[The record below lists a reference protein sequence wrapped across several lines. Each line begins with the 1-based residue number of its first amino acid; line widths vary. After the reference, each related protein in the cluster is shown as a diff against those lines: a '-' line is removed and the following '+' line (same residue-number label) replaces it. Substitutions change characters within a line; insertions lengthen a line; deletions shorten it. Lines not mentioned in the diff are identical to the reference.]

1 MPSKDMT
8 HHGTNISWKMFSYVI
23 MIFYTLLTIGPLF
36 WMLYSS
42 FKPHNEIIR
51 NAFTLPSKLFVK
63 NYADAYKLGNLGLYF
78 LNSIFYSVVATFVT
92 VVIALM
98 CGFGFAKFEYRKLT
112 ALLYLFFTLGLLIT
126 VHSVLVPLFV
136 LELKLGIDDSRIGVI
151 IPYIAFGLPMLVYL
165 ATTFIKGIPDSLIE
179 AGVIDGAGYLTIF
192 RRLIVPICTPVITT
206 MVIFCFM
213 GNWNEFVLV
222 LTLTSRAAIR
232 SLPVGINSFAGG
244 RSRDYGMQ
252 LAALVMGTAPMIIF
266 YIFFQKQIAAGF
278 TAGSVKE

>member
-1 MPSKDMT
+1 MSNTQINNKAE
-8 HHGTNISWKMFSYVI
+8 NIPWKVFSYII
-23 MIFYTLLTIGPLF
+23 MIFYTILTVGPLF
-36 WMLYSS
+36 WMIYSS
-42 FKPHNEIIR
+42 FKPHNDIIR
-51 NAFTLPSKLFVK
+51 NAFSFPTSLFFK
-63 NYADAYKLGNLGLYF
+63 NYADAYKLGHLGPYF
-78 LNSIFYSVVATFVT
+78 LNSVFYSVVATFAT
-92 VVIALM
+92 VIFALM
-98 CGFGFAKFEYRKLT
+98 CGYGFAKFEYRKLT
-112 ALLYLFFTLGLLIT
+112 AVLYLFFTLGLLIT

-136 LELKLGIDDSRIGVI
+136 LELKLGIDDSRMGVI

-278 TAGSVKE
+278 TAGSIKE